1 MVESLTCP
9 NLGFG
14 SGHKLG
20 IVGLSP
26 ALGSAL
32 IEESAWDSLSL
43 SLCTC
48 PCLHVLSLSLSLSSK

>member
-26 ALGSAL
+26 ALGSELGSLWPRGPAL
-32 IEESAWDSLSL
+32 QPL
-43 SLCTC
+43 
-48 PCLHVLSLSLSLSSK
+48 